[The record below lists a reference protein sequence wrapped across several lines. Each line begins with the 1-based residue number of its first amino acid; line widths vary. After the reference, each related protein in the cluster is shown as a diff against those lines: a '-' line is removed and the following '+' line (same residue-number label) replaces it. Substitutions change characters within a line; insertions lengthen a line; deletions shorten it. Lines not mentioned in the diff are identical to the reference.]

1 MPFTLDAV
9 ENIESGP
16 VIKNDRKYTNKYK
29 SEKANNTKS
38 AKQNYP
44 GSVTFYKT
52 RLVENEVGLFYTA
65 HEPTW
70 GPLFVP
76 SIVSEI

>member
-1 MPFTLDAV
+1 VPFTLDAL
-9 ENIESGP
+9 ENTESGP
-16 VIKNDRKYTNKYK
+16 IKNDRKYTNKYK
-29 SEKANNTKS
+29 SENANNTKS

-52 RLVENEVGLFYTA
+52 RLGNEVGLFYTA